1 MFSDPGGVQAFMHK
15 FLFTHIGSGR
25 KFIKFLF
32 IQRPKFLH
40 KIYTKFLVDLCT
52 NLHYIHWS
60 WRSYGQILYIL
71 ITVLTVIPNFTF
83 ILTDHVVFSPKFSF
97 LLIGLDQCFVLKW
110 IHYIYSQFCLHSSG
124 SALTIIFI
132 LLYLYYIIL
141 LFLYYIIFLLYIF
154 HVIIFLQIKELL
166 MFIAHWFM
174 DIHN

>member
-110 IHYIYSQFCLHSSG
+110 IHYSQFCLHSSG